1 MKKTIFI
8 TSIAI
13 IALSIQMLDLQD
25 VSSAVLLDRVV
36 ATVNDEVITW
46 SELMNV
52 IAFEG
57 KEYLNK
63 GNEKERQ
70 EKIKELERP
79 FLNSLIDMKLQIQE
93 ARKLGLDVEDSEVE
107 GAINDI
113 KKKFNLTDEAFI
125 NSLQSER
132 LALGDYRKKLS
143 NQILLQK
150 VVNFAVKGNIVI
162 SEKDIE
168 EYYETNKEKYG
179 EKEKLKIR
187 QIFFAAPE
195 DDSQKTAIEAKAQ
208 DMIQRIQRGEDFAK
222 LASEFSED
230 ASGQFGGDLGYITR
244 GSALREIEE
253 AAFALKIGEVSR
265 PFWSPTGLHIIK
277 LEDKIE
283 GGGIER
289 IRDRIKE
296 ALFQKAFE
304 LKYHEWK
311 AGLREKAYVEI
322 KL

>member
-1 MKKTIFI
+1 M
-8 TSIAI
+8 
-13 IALSIQMLDLQD
+13 
-25 VSSAVLLDRVV
+25 
-36 ATVNDEVITW
+36 
-46 SELMNV
+46 
-52 IAFEG
+52 
-57 KEYLNK
+57 
-63 GNEKERQ
+63 
-70 EKIKELERP
+70 
-79 FLNSLIDMKLQIQE
+79 
-93 ARKLGLDVEDSEVE
+93 
-107 GAINDI
+107 
-113 KKKFNLTDEAFI
+113 
-125 NSLQSER
+125 
-132 LALGDYRKKLS
+132 
-143 NQILLQK
+143 
-150 VVNFAVKGNIVI
+150 VNFAVKGNIVI